1 MGIPFEYIGA
11 LQQEN
16 KILKKEVADFKSGER
31 FKQIQREHQKLVDE
45 YRRQIKQLNLVIEGL
60 RKDVKNAWK
69 WCKEAYEDALKELHA
84 SMKEMKRALKEKENK
99 WLLSERDR
107 EQALSKITDLCREN
121 SELKNQLHDEQGR
134 NKKLLAQLNRDY
146 ENSSIPSSQ
155 SRNLSKIPN
164 NRECTGRKP
173 EAQLG
178 HSHHGRK
185 KQIPTQVVCL
195 PAPKEVAKDPGFKKT
210 NKTII
215 KHLISVELIMNV
227 TEYQADVYYNST
239 TGERIH
245 AAFPSGVVDDL
256 NYDGS
261 IKALLFLL
269 NTDCAVS
276 IDKSR
281 RFLSDLT
288 GGKLKISGGMIN
300 KLCRKFSSKTQA
312 EQKEIFA
319 DLLSSAVMHADCT
332 NARVNVESAYVYVC
346 ATTDE
351 QKVLYFAR
359 EKKGHE
365 GVKGTVTEDF
375 QGILVHDHE
384 ITFYKY
390 GNAHQECLAHVQRY
404 LKDSMENEP
413 SLTWHRKMREL
424 IREMVHYRNEHAD
437 DAHLD
442 HKIVSDFEGKY
453 QEILEKAKEEY
464 ILHEPSPYYSDGYN
478 LYRRMQNYKTQH
490 LLFLHDMGVP
500 TTNNTAE
507 RCLRDYKRK
516 HTFAMTF
523 RSFERLEEL
532 CQSKGVLLGVRKN
545 NPNLYTVVKE
555 IFNR

>member
-1 MGIPFEYIGA
+1 MKIPFEYIGA

-31 FKQIQREHQKLVDE
+31 FKQIQREHQKLIDE

-69 WCKEAYEDALKELHA
+69 WCEEAYEDALKELQA
-84 SMKEMKRALKEKENK
+84 SMKEMKRALKEKEKK

-107 EQALSKITDLCREN
+107 EQALAKITDLCREN
-121 SELKNQLHDEQGR
+121 SELKTQLYDEQGR

-155 SRNLSKIPN
+155 SRNRSKIPN
-164 NRECTGRKP
+164 NRECTKRTRGT
-173 EAQLG
+173 AM
-178 HSHHGRK
+178 STHHRRK
-185 KQIPTQVVCL
+185 KQIPTQVICL

-215 KHLISVELIMNV
+215 KQLVSIELIMNV
-227 TEYQADVYYNST
+227 TEYQADVYCNST

-245 AAFPSGVVDDL
+245 AAFPSGVVDDV

-288 GGKLKISGGMIN
+288 GGKLKISKGMIN
-300 KLCRKFSSKTQA
+300 KLCREFSSKTQA
-312 EQKEIFA
+312 EQKKIFA
-319 DLLSSAVMHADCT
+319 DLLSSAVMHIDCT
-332 NARVNVESAYVYVC
+332 NARVNGESAYVYVC
-346 ATTDE
+346 ATPDE
-351 QKVLYFAR
+351 QNVLYFAR

-442 HKIVSDFEGKY
+442 PKIVSDFEGKY

-464 ILHEPSPYYSDGYN
+464 MLHEPSPYYHDGYN
-478 LYRRMQNYKTQH
+478 LYRRMQKYKTQY
-490 LLFLHDMGVP
+490 LLFLHDMRVP

-516 HTFAMTF
+516 QTFAITF
-523 RSFERLEEL
+523 RSFESIEEL

-545 NPNLYTVVKE
+545 NPNLYTAVKE